1 MAATTMATA
10 AGAMVLLYY
19 VLARRLSSS
28 STDPKSSPDNDDEG
42 YNSKS
47 RRKIRPAQAPA
58 TWFETMTTLSETLRF
73 TYSETLGKWPLGDLA
88 FGINY
93 LLRRQLLHNMPL
105 MGWNGQELD
114 NYLKCLH
121 IPNLKASIYKARD
134 MISIERRQYALAVR
148 NALVFATAAISHQLW
163 QTQEHYELLRRIA
176 VAELRSCREL
186 YKSKLFDLEYEDILN
201 NCQALDQSTPLVACY
216 AIDDVGNVQVASVYA
231 GENSV
236 QLKGSE
242 IIAEL
247 KYYLWLLTIGIL
259 FSKKPFPV
267 FLESAGFTE
276 ADVLLQKPKAG
287 ILKPAFTI
295 ICDKKSK
302 CFLLLI
308 RGTHSIKDTLTAA
321 TGAVVPFHHS
331 VIHDGGISNLILGYA
346 HCGMVAAA
354 RWIAKLSIPS
364 LLEAL
369 KENPGYEVKVV
380 GHSLGGGTAALLT
393 YILREQKDL
402 SFISCIT
409 FAPGYSGKRNY
420 ACRKVNSSI
429 FLEHPDQTDDI
440 VVGHTSFIGQHSP
453 FGSSFEFL
461 FMEEWGDAKTVT
473 ILHVEGL
480 DSCLRLFAIEVPA
493 KSPSDNHFNLENS
506 VTFLYIDPRKL
517 YTCDKFLLFPK
528 LIPTPG
534 YPKCSISMP
543 AACMTWELAESGKH
557 FITTI
562 INGSD
567 LVPTFST
574 ASIDDL
580 RTEVTASSWLNDLRD
595 QVEQT
600 RVLNVVFRSAT
611 ALGSRLPSMA
621 NARAKVAGAGAMLRP
636 VSSSTQVVMKRAQN
650 VAQAVVRT
658 RSTLS
663 AWSCMGARR
672 RPVGNA
678 PTDDFSETSLI
689 LEKHADSLT
698 SDTGP
703 DHDSNNIDHCSSSG
717 GSGSGSGHDDSDE
730 EELLIPV
737 DHTTSKSEHISEG
750 ELLYELEK
758 ELQRQEN
765 EPHIQA
771 QQEEEE
777 AAAEEIIE
785 EEKVIADS
793 VDAEQ
798 PLLSSDNSENYHLYP
813 PGRIMHIVSIMSN
826 NPVDQEQDHDHDHDT
841 LTEEHENVGIY
852 ETPRELYGKLRLSRT
867 MINDHYMPMYKKMME
882 KLLVE
887 LEKQI

>member
-10 AGAMVLLYY
+10 AGAVVLLYY
-19 VLARRLSSS
+19 VLARRMTSA
-28 STDPKSSPDNDDEG
+28 DAKAVEEDEGREYMKSSK
-42 YNSKS
+42 SK
-47 RRKIRPAQAPA
+47 RKIAQRRPEQAPA
-58 TWFETMTTLSETLRF
+58 TWLETISTLSETLRF
-73 TYSETLGKWPLGDLA
+73 TYSETLGKWPIGDLA

-93 LLRRQLLHNMPL
+93 LMRRQ
-105 MGWNGQELD
+105 
-114 NYLKCLH
+114 
-121 IPNLKASIYKARD
+121 
-134 MISIERRQYALAVR
+134 
-148 NALVFATAAISHQLW
+148 
-163 QTQEHYELLRRIA
+163 
-176 VAELRSCREL
+176 
-186 YKSKLFDLEYEDILN
+186 
-201 NCQALDQSTPLVACY
+201 
-216 AIDDVGNVQVASVYA
+216 GNVQVASVYA
-231 GENSV
+231 GENSI
-236 QLKGSE
+236 QLKGPE
-242 IIAEL
+242 IVAEL
-247 KYYLWLLTIGIL
+247 KHYLQLLTLCIL

-267 FLESAGFTE
+267 FLESAGYTE

-321 TGAVVPFHHS
+321 TGGVVPFHHS
-331 VIHDGGISNLILGYA
+331 VLHDGGISNLILGYA

-354 RWIAKLSIPS
+354 RWIAKLSIPF
-364 LLEAL
+364 LLESL
-369 KENPGYEVKVV
+369 KENPGFEVKIV

-393 YILREQKDL
+393 YILREHKDL
-402 SFISCIT
+402 SSISCIT
-409 FAPGYSGKRNY
+409 FA
-420 ACRKVNSSI
+420 
-429 FLEHPDQTDDI
+429 
-440 VVGHTSFIGQHSP
+440 
-453 FGSSFEFL
+453 
-461 FMEEWGDAKTVT
+461 
-473 ILHVEGL
+473 
-480 DSCLRLFAIEVPA
+480 
-493 KSPSDNHFNLENS
+493 
-506 VTFLYIDPRKL
+506 
-517 YTCDKFLLFPK
+517 
-528 LIPTPG
+528 
-534 YPKCSISMP
+534 P

-557 FITTI
+557 FITTV

-611 ALGSRLPSMA
+611 ALGSRLPSIA

-672 RPVGNA
+672 RAVGATPGDN
-678 PTDDFSETSLI
+678 FSETSLI
-689 LEKHADSLT
+689 LEKNPDSLT
-698 SDTGP
+698 TDTNHPAHEPNMDQG
-703 DHDSNNIDHCSSSG
+703 SSSD
-717 GSGSGSGHDDSDE
+717 GSGSGHDDTDE

-737 DHTTSKSEHISEG
+737 DHVTSKSEHITEG

-765 EPHIQA
+765 EAHIQA
-771 QQEEEE
+771 QKEEE

-793 VDAEQ
+793 VDHEQ
-798 PLLSSDNSENYHLYP
+798 PISSSDMSENQHLYP
-813 PGRIMHIVSIMSN
+813 PGRIMHIVSTISN
-826 NPVDQEQDHDHDHDT
+826 NPADLDNDHEGTIEEDAEDHDH
-841 LTEEHENVGIY
+841 EREHVGIY
-852 ETPRELYGKLRLSRT
+852 ETPRDLYGKLRLSRT

-887 LEKQI
+887 LEK